1 MDLLSWCRCT
11 VVFLSVWQVNG
22 GKCTL
27 CCGRTERRW
36 ERKKT
41 RRDNRKKRLSGECWL
56 WSEANTNTDT
66 HPHLLA
72 KLPWTYVNNMTTK
85 CVNTDDLLALASSSL
100 ARLRW
105 CVAELKRAKLELA
118 TWLFGAIKL
127 TVKLTRITHT
137 NTEDRLIMNIVR
149 WQLPLCFC
157 EHNKLVSLS

>member
-1 MDLLSWCRCT
+1 MEGNVLY
-11 VVFLSVWQVNG
+11 VVDVQRGDGKGRRHG
-22 GKCTL
+22 GITDRNDYL
-27 CCGRTERRW
+27 VSADCGQKLTQ
-36 ERKKT
+36 
-41 RRDNRKKRLSGECWL
+41 
-56 WSEANTNTDT
+56 TDT

-118 TWLFGAIKL
+118 TWLFVAIKL

-137 NTEDRLIMNIVR
+137 NREDRLITTIVR
-149 WQLPLCFC
+149 WQLPLCLC